1 MLYYNILMNVMS
13 KNIIA
18 EYVTALLV
26 WHLFFIVAPITAQT
40 FKKVGDFQDHLK
52 LNQDHQ

>member
-1 MLYYNILMNVMS
+1 MNVMS

-26 WHLFFIVAPITAQT
+26 WHLFFIVAPLSAQT

-52 LNQDHQ
+52 FNKKYDLVINDK